1 MTVERSRE
9 ARFPIALWL
18 VVGAV
23 AVLYAP
29 VLRGLVSDWTH
40 DSNYSHGFLIIPAA
54 IWMVW
59 RDRAAL
65 QGSTGTPGGLGLPIV
80 LLGLAVL
87 FAGTLGA
94 ELFLTRSSLLIVLA
108 GIVLFLFGGQVT
120 RRLAFPISFLL
131 LMIPLPAI
139 VFNQIAFPLQI
150 LASRLG
156 VGLLRSREH
165 SGSAGRKRHYPQ
177 QHHARGRRSV

>member
-1 MTVERSRE
+1 MTVERSRD

-18 VVGAV
+18 VVAAV

-29 VLRGLVSDWTH
+29 VLRDLVSDWTH
-40 DSNYSHGFLIIPAA
+40 DSNYSHGFLIVPAA

-65 QGSTGTPGGLGLPIV
+65 HGSAGAPNGLGLPIV

-108 GIVLFLFGGQVT
+108 GIVLFLFGRQVT

-156 VGLLRSREH
+156 VGLLRAWEH
-165 SGSAGRKRHYPQ
+165 SGSAGRERHYPQ